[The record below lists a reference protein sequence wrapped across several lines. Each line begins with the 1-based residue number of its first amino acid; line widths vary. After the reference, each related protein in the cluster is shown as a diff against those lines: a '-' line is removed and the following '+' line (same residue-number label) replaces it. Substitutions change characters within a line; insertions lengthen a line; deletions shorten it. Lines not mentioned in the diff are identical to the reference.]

1 MKRILFLLFVS
12 MISTCLWAQQSVKG
26 VVLDDTGEPVTG
38 ASIVVK
44 GTTNGC
50 ATDVDGKFE
59 LSVPQGAI
67 LQASFL
73 GYKSVEVKATPDK
86 LMTIN
91 LKPDEASLD
100 EVIVVGYGQQRRESL
115 TGAMSNIKGEKLK
128 DATTTSVENMLN
140 SKIAG
145 VYVTPGSG
153 QPGSSGQ
160 VVIRG
165 QATLSG
171 DTSPLW
177 VVDGVIVGSS
187 PGQLNANDI
196 ESMTV
201 LKDAAS
207 TAIYG
212 SEGANGV
219 IVVTTKNPQAQKLKL
234 DLSVKMGTSTLDRGN
249 LEMMNGAEFYDYYKS
264 FQNADEVSF
273 PRWSEDLRNSN
284 FDWFD
289 LASRTGF
296 NQDYNLTVS
305 GGSENLQSFFS
316 LGYYGEQGAVK
327 GLDLDRYSFR
337 YKGSLKPLRW
347 LTIKPE
353 LSGSLT
359 DTKDRQYSVGAMY
372 SMLPWDSPYDED
384 GKIVPNYY
392 SGWVNNRGTNYLY
405 DLQWNHSEYKNYEF
419 SGSFNFDIRLT
430 KWLTF
435 SSVNNYRY
443 LAYKTHNY
451 SDPRSSGAEGVN
463 GRISEYRDDVVRRY
477 TNQLLRFHQ
486 EFGKHD
492 VSAILAY
499 EFKDY
504 KYTYGQGNGTGF
516 VQGFNELSIT
526 STPEKVAGSSEEW
539 AVQSFFFK
547 GNYVYDNR
555 YMGELSL
562 RRDGASNFGDDS
574 KYGNFFSVSAGW
586 NINREAWFKANW
598 VDNLKLRVA
607 YGSVGNRPSSL
618 YPQYDL
624 YSVGYKYDNVAGA
637 LISQVGNKKLTWEK
651 TYTTGIGL
659 DGGFWRNRLYFT
671 FDFYSKKTDN
681 ILYRVPVTG
690 LTGVTSIWRN
700 VGKMKN
706 NGIELTVGGDIIR
719 TNDLVWNLTF
729 NIGHNKN
736 ELTDLFKQLDDN
748 GNYVTKPVIMSSSI
762 AGAAQQ
768 ILEIGEPIDTYYMP
782 EWAGVNPDNGAP
794 MWYKDSDTGERVT
807 TSNYSEA
814 NYYKVGS
821 ASPDVFGGFNTS
833 VTWHN
838 FDLSASFGYSLG
850 GHIYSYFRQEYDSDG
865 AYAGDR
871 NQMKL
876 QDGWSRWTKPDDNAT
891 HPVAKYNNQDKGN
904 LMSSRYLEKSD
915 YLKLRSLTLGYN
927 FKLQRF
933 GIQSARVFFNGEN
946 LLTFTGYSG
955 VDPEL
960 HSADTGTS
968 MGMTGVS
975 VYPSVRKF
983 MFGLNLSF

>member
-26 VVLDDTGEPVTG
+26 VVLDDTGELVTG

-327 GLDLDRYSFR
+327 GFDLDRYSFR
-337 YKGSLKPLRW
+337 YKGSLKPLNW

-359 DTKDRQYSVGAMY
+359 DTKDHQYSVGAMY

-384 GKIVPNYY
+384 GNIVPNYY

-419 SGSFNFDIRLT
+419 SGSLNFDIRLT

-443 LAYKTHNY
+443 LAYKTHDY

-477 TNQLLRFHQ
+477 TNQLLRFHK

-876 QDGWSRWTKPDDNAT
+876 QDGWSRWTKPGDNAT